1 MSLCLLWSLKWGSL
15 KAEYFTKSVVGTFCG
30 VFFYAVSSQKITFSF
45 EWTLTGRKTPSYLLE
60 STFFIDVRQVN
71 GCSMKRLDPRI
82 LDLRHLQT
90 LNLANNLLTTL
101 PDNPGRWT
109 CLTEL
114 DMSSNQLTTV
124 PSVLFRTRLKSSLS
138 VLKLNKNSLQSLP
151 PQLCEISGL
160 VQLHVD
166 DNKLTALPPTIGE

>member
-1 MSLCLLWSLKWGSL
+1 MSLCLLWWMKWGSL
-15 KAEYFTKSVVGTFCG
+15 KAEYFAKSVVGTFCG
-30 VFFYAVSSQKITFSF
+30 VFSMQHHHKITFSF
-45 EWTLTGRKTPSYLLE
+45 EWTLTGRKAPNYLLE
-60 STFFIDVRQVN
+60 STCFIDVRQVN